1 MIQARTPFGVVLLG
15 AASLAWAQQ
24 TSAPAGNTFEWR
36 VQLKQ
41 NAVAPSTIEAVN
53 RCKKTH
59 RFQVDPATLPFMR
72 VLGPT
77 EFMVKPKS
85 SFKAPVEFDTRN
97 LQPGLHEALIVVKC
111 LTCRSE
117 PTCTEDHENLRVFL
131 TVLSSAPDWSS
142 VDPGQK
148 PPSAARTTQSWPG
161 VSPAQKPPKR

>member
-1 MIQARTPFGVVLLG
+1 MGARTRLALVLL
-15 AASLAWAQQ
+15 AVASIALAQQ
-24 TSAPAGNTFEWR
+24 TPAPSGGTFEWR

-41 NAVAPSTIEAVN
+41 NTTAPSTIEAIN

-59 RFQVDPATLPFMR
+59 RFQVDPARLPFMR

-77 EFMVKPKS
+77 EFTVKPKS
-85 SFKAPVEFDTRN
+85 SFQAPVEFDTRN
-97 LQPGLHEALIVVKC
+97 LQPGQYEALIVVKC
-111 LTCRSE
+111 LTCRTE
-117 PTCTEDHENLRVFL
+117 LTCTEDHENLRVFL

-148 PPSAARTTQSWPG
+148 PQSPRTSQSWPG